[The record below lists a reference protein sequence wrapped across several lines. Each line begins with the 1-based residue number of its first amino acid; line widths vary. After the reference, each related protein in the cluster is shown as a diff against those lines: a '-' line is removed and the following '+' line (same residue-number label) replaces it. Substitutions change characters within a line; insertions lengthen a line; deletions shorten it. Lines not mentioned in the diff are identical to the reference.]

1 MKFKK
6 IITKHFTVSPV
17 LSDFGQAPVNQPWLL
32 LEQQQSYVTL
42 EICQESMLTY
52 SFVQALEWSFLSL
65 SFLFVSLRIKA
76 FFRRRTSTWIPEIF
90 LVFGLILETG
100 VCICDTITNHLG
112 GMVGDNINDVPMTL
126 PLNKVYTPYYISL
139 TTTRRTKLKYLI

>member
-1 MKFKK
+1 
-6 IITKHFTVSPV
+6 
-17 LSDFGQAPVNQPWLL
+17 LS
-32 LEQQQSYVTL
+32 Y
-42 EICQESMLTY
+42 
-52 SFVQALEWSFLSL
+52 
-65 SFLFVSLRIKA
+65 LFVSLRIKA